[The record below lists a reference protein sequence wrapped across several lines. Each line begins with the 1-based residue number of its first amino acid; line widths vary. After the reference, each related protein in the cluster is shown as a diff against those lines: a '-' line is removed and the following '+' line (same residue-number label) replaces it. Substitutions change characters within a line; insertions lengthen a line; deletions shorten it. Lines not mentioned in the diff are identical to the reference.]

1 MNQNAFVGRRGHSA
15 VLMVIVATLAGDCAF
30 ARLDDDPPLGPSG
43 PSISPWNPV
52 NENWGPG
59 GACGFYWFD
68 DNGVTLETRFVPRTL
83 VPRGLAGPAKQNFY
97 ELGLR
102 PPAMKTLEGR
112 FDLVNFWL
120 GFFCIPCGSAGP
132 LDAVSGRAERI
143 GQLYWLRDDDAGSM
157 TTLPTRLRMTSTGK
171 VSGSIMLSYG
181 FVFGGETWRSA
192 SGGLKAEMTTSG
204 DAIGPRIA
212 AMMANSRTL
221 AQVNPNATH
230 SSPPQSSGVGMGLT
244 IGADNGGSAS
254 VAFQVGG
261 NSAEIELN
269 ESLRCIAWDCVAP
282 DPSVA
287 FQWWYFTQE
296 AEVLVDAALYM
307 GQHSK
312 VRAKAEFEEFKFEAM
327 QCPSCV
333 PLGGS
338 PGLEQTS
345 GSL

>member
-120 GFFCIPCGSAGP
+120 GFFAFP
-132 LDAVSGRAERI
+132 V
-143 GQLYWLRDDDAGSM
+143 
-157 TTLPTRLRMTSTGK
+157 
-171 VSGSIMLSYG
+171 V
-181 FVFGGETWRSA
+181 
-192 SGGLKAEMTTSG
+192 
-204 DAIGPRIA
+204 
-212 AMMANSRTL
+212 
-221 AQVNPNATH
+221 AQ
-230 SSPPQSSGVGMGLT
+230 
-244 IGADNGGSAS
+244 
-254 VAFQVGG
+254 
-261 NSAEIELN
+261 
-269 ESLRCIAWDCVAP
+269 AP
-282 DPSVA
+282 
-287 FQWWYFTQE
+287 
-296 AEVLVDAALYM
+296 
-307 GQHSK
+307 
-312 VRAKAEFEEFKFEAM
+312 
-327 QCPSCV
+327 
-333 PLGGS
+333 
-338 PGLEQTS
+338 
-345 GSL
+345 